1 MNSMPT
7 LIRREFWEH
16 KPLWIAP
23 LVVSLCLVLISAVI
37 AGEITLPAFEGR
49 LQSGP
54 NAVGAQ
60 AFFKSGILIGVILFQ
75 FMIASIVVS
84 FYLLDCLYSERKDR
98 SILFWKSLPVSDTS
112 TVLSKFAVASV
123 VMPLGV
129 FLLAGITSLLAAG
142 IVTLRADGLAPHV
155 WDTALWLRAYGTF
168 FVALIAGMLWYTPVI
183 AYLMLVSAWAR
194 GSVFM
199 WAFLPPFGLALLE
212 SYAFG
217 SHYVAGFLKYRL
229 GFPVSIFVGTKP
241 EGTMPHLNIPE
252 FLASPALWIGMA
264 AAALL
269 LFGAIRIRRF
279 RDDT

>member
-16 KPLWIAP
+16 RPLWIAP
-23 LVVSLCLVLISAVI
+23 LVVSACLLLISVVI
-37 AGEITLPAFEGR
+37 AGQITLPEFETR
-49 LQSGP
+49 LETGP

-60 AFFKSGILIGVILFQ
+60 TFFKSGILVGVLLFQ
-75 FMIASIVVS
+75 FMLAAIVVG
-84 FYLLDCLYSERKDR
+84 FYVLDSLYAERKDR
-98 SILFWKSLPVSDTS
+98 SILFWKSLPVSDAS

-129 FLLAGITSLLAAG
+129 FLLAGVTSLLAAG

-212 SYAFG
+212 GYAFG
-217 SHYVAGFLKYRL
+217 SHYVAEFLRYRL
-229 GFPVSIFVGTKP
+229 GFPVSIFLEAKP
-241 EGTMPHLNIPE
+241 DGTMPHLNVLG
-252 FLASPALWIGMA
+252 FLGSPALWFGMV

>member
-1 MNSMPT
+1 MNNMPT

-16 KPLWIAP
+16 PALWIAP
-23 LVVSLCLVLISAVI
+23 LAVSVCLLLISLVI
-37 AGEITLPAFEGR
+37 AGNITLPAFEGR
-49 LQSGP
+49 IEHGP
-54 NAVGAQ
+54 NAIGAQ
-60 AFFKSGILIGVILFQ
+60 AFFKSGILVGVLLFQ
-75 FMIASIVVS
+75 FMLAAIVVG
-84 FYLLDCLYSERKDR
+84 FYALDCLYAERKDR
-98 SILFWKSLPVSDTS
+98 SILFWKSLPVSDAS

-129 FLLAGITSLLAAG
+129 FLLAGITGLLAAG
-142 IVTLRADGLAPHV
+142 IVVLRADGLAPHV
-155 WDTALWLRAYGTF
+155 WDTGLWIRAYGTF

-194 GSVFM
+194 GSVLM
-199 WAFLPPFGLALLE
+199 WAFLPPFAAALVE

-217 SHYVAGFLKYRL
+217 SHYVAGFLRYRL
-229 GFPVSIFVGTKP
+229 GFPMSIFVETKP
-241 EGTMPHLNIPE
+241 EGTMPHLDIPG
-252 FLASPALWIGMA
+252 FLASPSLWIGMA